1 MPCRKASYTLKTEL
15 IHHQTFHSRE
25 EAKQAVFE
33 YIEVF
38 YNRERLHSANGYI
51 SPVDFELLQN
61 AA

>member
-1 MPCRKASYTLKTEL
+1 MSESFFQPLKTEL
-15 IHHQTFHSRE
+15 IHQQAFHSRK
-25 EAKQAVFE
+25 EAKLAVFE

-51 SPVDFELLQN
+51 SLVDFELLQN